1 MRAAIILFCLLL
13 GAARA
18 FDRAPVNSYSGL
30 PKSVRDESFSRTKK
44 NVGLIVGGSLAALVS
59 TRPFIGAARA
69 AAGGL
74 KTSSLQESKAAVQTV
89 KKCLDGV
96 NSMEALA
103 SKGDYEG
110 IAKIASGAEFQDF
123 EKAATVL
130 VRSEAL
136 SADEK
141 VALGTIKRYGLV
153 ADAIIM
159 IGGLGGELKAGGI
172 KMAAAATLQKG
183 IEEDEGDEEEETEQ
197 KLRVNGP
204 EVRRFIKLSKDAL
217 SDVYK
222 IVAPISNK

>member
-1 MRAAIILFCLLL
+1 MRVIFFCLLL
-13 GAARA
+13 SAAWA
-18 FDRAPVNSYSGL
+18 FDLHRAPVRSYSGV
-30 PKSVRDESFSRTKK
+30 PKSARDESVSRAKK
-44 NVGLIVGGSLAALVS
+44 SFGLIIGGSLAALIS
-59 TRPFIGAARA
+59 TQPLVGVARA

-74 KTSSLQESKAAVQTV
+74 KTSSLQESKAAASTV

-103 SKGDYEG
+103 GKGDYEG
-110 IAKIASGAEFQDF
+110 IGKLLSAAEFQDF

-159 IGGLGGELKAGGI
+159 IGGIGGELKAGGI
-172 KMAAAATLQKG
+172 KMAAAASLQQG
-183 IEEDEGDEEEETEQ
+183 IEEDEEEEGETP
-197 KLRVNGP
+197 KVNGP
-204 EVRRFIKLSKDAL
+204 EVRRFIKLSRDAL

-222 IVAPISNK
+222 IVAPILNK